1 MSEQKEYYTSGT
13 LAKLSGVS
21 YKTIRHYVE
30 KGLLWPEQVTE
41 SGYKLFGKK
50 SVQDLQKILLLKYL
64 DFDLFEIKKMMYD
77 GGERISFEKQEQ
89 LVREKIVHLNEVLHA
104 ITEINQLSEADQWDQ
119 ILAIMQIT
127 SQKEEIQRQ
136 YLKSDNLESRIK
148 IHAYSTA
155 KESWYEWLFQKIQ
168 LSEGMQV
175 LDVGCGNGALWAA
188 MQEQI
193 PEGVTIV
200 LLDKS
205 AGMLEAARANLAPFE
220 ESFARRKIQF
230 TYQEMNANALS
241 LEGNY
246 DRVMANHMLYHISDS
261 ERPVLLERMGNMLAE
276 DGRFLASTV
285 GEGHMREIFDLIGAF
300 DSQASAPVWM
310 SSGFS
315 LENGR
320 EQLLPF
326 FANVHVYQQENN
338 LLVPDPMAV
347 YDYLYSLPGNI
358 HQLTVKHGRKLKNY
372 LRNVISEEKPFFIRK
387 STGVLVGSKKGKQI

>member
-205 AGMLEAARANLAPFE
+205 AGMLEAA
-220 ESFARRKIQF
+220 
-230 TYQEMNANALS
+230 
-241 LEGNY
+241 
-246 DRVMANHMLYHISDS
+246 
-261 ERPVLLERMGNMLAE
+261 
-276 DGRFLASTV
+276 
-285 GEGHMREIFDLIGAF
+285 
-300 DSQASAPVWM
+300 
-310 SSGFS
+310 
-315 LENGR
+315 
-320 EQLLPF
+320 
-326 FANVHVYQQENN
+326 
-338 LLVPDPMAV
+338 
-347 YDYLYSLPGNI
+347 
-358 HQLTVKHGRKLKNY
+358 
-372 LRNVISEEKPFFIRK
+372 
-387 STGVLVGSKKGKQI
+387 